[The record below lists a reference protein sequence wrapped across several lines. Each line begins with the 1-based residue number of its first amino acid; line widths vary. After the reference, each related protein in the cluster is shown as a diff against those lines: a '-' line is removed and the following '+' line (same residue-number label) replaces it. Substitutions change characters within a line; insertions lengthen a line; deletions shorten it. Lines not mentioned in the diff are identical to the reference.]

1 MERYGE
7 LVDAAVEVTFELG
20 RREFAA
26 LLRSAM
32 FRRRANLLS
41 LFLGLVYL
49 GLGIV
54 WASGLMLIL
63 AGALVGSFLL
73 TLAIVPA
80 LRWRRLPSFHGEQHI
95 VLDPGWIM
103 RESSMGEVK
112 EKWAQYR
119 TVVETRT
126 LYYFRANNR
135 GVNCPIPKRAFAPGD
150 EATFRSL
157 AAAHLDTKFRD
168 PSPS

>member
-1 MERYGE
+1 MTLRWQTRNDGA
-7 LVDAAVEVTFELG
+7 AAVTASSTSGSWSPTAQNVRQLVMFSPPRTWH
-20 RREFAA
+20 
-26 LLRSAM
+26 RSV
-32 FRRRANLLS
+32 L
-41 LFLGLVYL
+41 
-49 GLGIV
+49 
-54 WASGLMLIL
+54 
-63 AGALVGSFLL
+63 
-73 TLAIVPA
+73 
-80 LRWRRLPSFHGEQHI
+80 LPSFHGEQHI

-150 EATFRSL
+150 EAIFRSL
-157 AAAHLDTKFRD
+157 AAARLDTKFRD